1 MRYDVLA
8 EKTSEE
14 TLIKLYKRCSNAFK
28 NFKVP
33 SNSPFFSSDKPLFEM
48 QSTPARKMSKYEIV
62 IRLYVLSMFIPF
74 DSVNSLEIQLA
85 VRGA

>member
-1 MRYDVLA
+1 MRYDALA

-14 TLIKLYKRCSNAFK
+14 TLIELYKRCSDAFK
-28 NFKVP
+28 DFKVP
-33 SNSPFFSSDKPLFEM
+33 SDSPFFSRGKPLFKM
-48 QSTPARKMSKYEIV
+48 QSTPARKMSKYEMA